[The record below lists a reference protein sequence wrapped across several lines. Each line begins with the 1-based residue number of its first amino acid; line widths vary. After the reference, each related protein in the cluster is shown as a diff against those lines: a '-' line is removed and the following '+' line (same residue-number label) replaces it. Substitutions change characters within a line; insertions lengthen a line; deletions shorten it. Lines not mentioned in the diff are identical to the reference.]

1 MRLVLIGIVGSG
13 KSTQGNILSKQLDIP
28 YLSTGHIFREIAKEK
43 TTLGRRVK
51 TIMTAGLLQPDDLTV
66 EVVEDYLSRP
76 EYQRGYIID
85 GFPRTLE
92 QVKKFR
98 NHIDKVIHIDIPVK
112 EALWR
117 LTYQNSGTRS
127 DDSVDAVR
135 QRIEV
140 FRTLVKP
147 VIEHYR
153 QQGKLVEIDGTK
165 KIEEVNQEILKT
177 LGKQLVE
184 NQVRDWKKRGK
195 SLIAIVGLAGAGKT
209 EAAKFLHKN
218 KGVPVVTFGKIIN
231 EYIDKN
237 KLLHS
242 EEVHK
247 KLREGFR
254 KERGM
259 EAFAVLNEEKIRKA
273 LKKSSIVVIDGLQSW
288 EEYVYLK
295 KKFPEIKIYLLAIF
309 KDKKLRYY
317 RASKRTYRTDL
328 HGEERDVN
336 ELVGAN
342 KGAPIAYADFLIKN
356 NFSMADF
363 HDKLEQIY
371 RIVYFS

>member
-1 MRLVLIGIVGSG
+1 MKLVLIGIVGSG

-43 TTLGRRVK
+43 TTLGRRIK

-76 EYQRGYIID
+76 EYQRGYILD

-92 QVKKFR
+92 QVKKFK
-98 NHIDKVIHIDIPVK
+98 NDIDKVIYIDIPIK

-117 LTYQNSGTRS
+117 LTYQSNGTRP

-135 QRIEV
+135 KRIEV

-147 VIEHYR
+147 VVKHYQ
-153 QQGKLVEIDGTK
+153 QQGKLVEVDGTK
-165 KIEEVNQEILKT
+165 KIEEVNQDILKS

-218 KGVPVVTFGKIIN
+218 KEVPVVTFGKIIN
-231 EYIDKN
+231 EYIDRN
-237 KLLHS
+237 KLPHS

-247 KLREGFR
+247 KLRESFR
-254 KERGM
+254 KEHGM
-259 EAFAVLNEEKIRKA
+259 EAFAVLNEEKIRES
-273 LKKSSIVVIDGLQSW
+273 LKKSSIGVIDGLQSW

-295 KKFPEIKIYLLAIF
+295 KKFPEVRIYLLAIF
-309 KDKKLRYY
+309 KDKKLRYH

-328 HGEERDVN
+328 HGEERDIN